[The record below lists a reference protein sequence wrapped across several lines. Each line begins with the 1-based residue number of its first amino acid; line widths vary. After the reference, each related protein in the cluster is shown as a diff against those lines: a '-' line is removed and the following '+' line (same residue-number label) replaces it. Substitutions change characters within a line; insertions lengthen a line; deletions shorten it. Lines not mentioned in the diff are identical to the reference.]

1 MLGKVRGEG
10 VTSKLRLGL
19 LANGVDING
28 WPSGTISAMH
38 GEAEM
43 ETTVGAFR
51 TTLHALKRDGE
62 LAG

>member
-28 WPSGTISAMH
+28 GPSA
-38 GEAEM
+38 
-43 ETTVGAFR
+43 TTVGAFR
-51 TTLHALKRDGE
+51 TTLRALKRDGE